1 MNSYTRESAERDI
14 ELMLGWDNPRVA
26 VDPEPLLDGS
36 EVVYLLA
43 EDPISGRTVIWD
55 SPQEEQARYL

>member
-1 MNSYTRESAERDI
+1 MIYTKADAAREI
-14 ELMLGWDNPRVA
+14 EQMLGWNNPRVA

-36 EVVYLLA
+36 EVVYILA
-43 EDPISGRTVIWD
+43 EDPANGRTVIWD